1 MYDDPLDAALQ
12 SRRIPHG
19 RSRNLKGGKGKA
31 NRSGNGN
38 ASMFNPLQALGRYV
52 VHLGS
57 GPKKGAVAELSPQNP
72 HSWLEIHELT
82 PEDNGFL
89 GTFNFGGKVSGML
102 VIAGSRK
109 ALRTI
114 LGGLEQGSDAEDD
127 QHKDPELNDESHE
140 DGEDEDEDEP
150 KQDQSAMEAED
161 ERINRRARAFEKNTF
176 RNPKFWIR
184 WKGNV
189 QAPATENGQ
198 QASAVDSNTGYLV
211 FSGNDC
217 DKFEGTIS
225 STALKWDNMKLQ
237 GWKIHSKASRCP
249 VQWIDFPRE

>member
-1 MYDDPLDAALQ
+1 MDDDPVDTALQ

-19 RSRNLKGGKGKA
+19 RSRKFKGGKGKA
-31 NRSGNGN
+31 NRSGNG
-38 ASMFNPLQALGRYV
+38 SMFNPLQALGRYEV
-52 VHLGS
+52 QLGS
-57 GPKKGAVAELSPQNP
+57 GSKRNAISQPSQQD
-72 HSWLEIHELT
+72 HQSWLEIHELT

-89 GTFNFGGKVSGML
+89 GTFEFSGKMKGML
-102 VIAGSRK
+102 VIAGNRK
-109 ALRTI
+109 VLRYI
-114 LGGLEQGSDAEDD
+114 LEDLEEESDAEDD
-127 QHKDPELNDESHE
+127 QNEDPEPDDGSND
-140 DGEDEDEDEP
+140 DGEDEYEDDPQEE
-150 KQDQSAMEAED
+150 QSAMEAED

-189 QAPATENGQ
+189 QAPVAEDGQ
-198 QASAVDSNTGYLV
+198 QGSAVDSDTGYLV

-225 STALKWDNMKLQ
+225 STALGWDNLKLQ

-249 VQWIDFPRE
+249 VQWKDFP